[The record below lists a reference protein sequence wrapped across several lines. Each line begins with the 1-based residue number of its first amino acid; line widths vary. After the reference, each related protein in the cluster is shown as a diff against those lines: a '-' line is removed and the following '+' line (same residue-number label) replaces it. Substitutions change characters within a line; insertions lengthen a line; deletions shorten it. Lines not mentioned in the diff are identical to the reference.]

1 VLAWHINPFL
11 HAGGYLAAQR
21 GLVDLLNYSANSDW
35 FPHFPLRFRP
45 ELNPF
50 RHLVPPHD
58 ARLANEA
65 PTHPLE
71 WEPPA
76 VDFLS
81 YAQRTGGRVDYVLVW
96 HVRRDLREHPDT
108 QAIFYQ
114 LEQQYVLLYTSPQRG
129 FMRLYRRKA
138 EGTER

>member
-1 VLAWHINPFL
+1 VHI
-11 HAGGYLAAQR
+11 AI
-21 GLVDLLNYSANSDW
+21 
-35 FPHFPLRFRP
+35 
-45 ELNPF
+45 
-50 RHLVPPHD
+50 VPQHD
-58 ARLANEA
+58 ARPANET

-76 VDFLS
+76 IDFVN

-96 HVRRDLREHPDT
+96 HVRSELREHPNT
-108 QAIFYQ
+108 HAIFHQ

-138 EGTER
+138 KGTER